1 MALTNAFNEAVSS
14 GNVRRVRIMMKNS
27 MLNDPTFSKF
37 IEMNNA
43 ARNLAG
49 LYDVHDGRELNC
61 DKGEWNDSYMDKLM
75 VQVVDNFSHER
86 VDHLKDV
93 VRQLRPVATGSRTVQ
108 SSGRSFSERG
118 STSGQTNTHRTDY
131 QKQKY
136 RDQRN
141 GSYRGAKIAGGAII
155 GAVVGGAIS
164 AAASVSVIGG
174 VAIGAVAGAVVVTV
188 VTNGE

>member
-27 MLNDPTFSKF
+27 LLTDPTFSEF
-37 IEMNNA
+37 TEMNNA
-43 ARNLAG
+43 ARGLSG
-49 LYDVHDGRELNC
+49 LYDAHDGRELNC
-61 DKGEWNDSYMDKLM
+61 DKGAWNDSYMNKLM

-93 VRQLRPVATGSRTVQ
+93 VRQLRPVATRSQAVQ

-118 STSGQTNTHRTDY
+118 TTSGQTYTLRTDY

-136 RDQRN
+136 RDQQN

-155 GAVVGGAIS
+155 GAVVGGAI
-164 AAASVSVIGG
+164 ATAASVSVIGG
-174 VAIGAVAGAVVVTV
+174 VAIGAVAGAVAVTV
-188 VTNGE
+188 ATNGE